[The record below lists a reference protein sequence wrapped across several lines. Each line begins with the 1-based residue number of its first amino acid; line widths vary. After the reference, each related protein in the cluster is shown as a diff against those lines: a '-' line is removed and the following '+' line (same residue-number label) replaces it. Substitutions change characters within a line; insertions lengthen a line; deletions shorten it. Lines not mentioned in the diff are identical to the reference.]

1 MNEKTKCQSIEKK
14 EIAREREK
22 NNERKR
28 KGRKRKID
36 GKGKIINKHNEN
48 ITVNDK

>member
-1 MNEKTKCQSIEKK
+1 MKK
-14 EIAREREK
+14 QNANQLKKGDSEREK

-28 KGRKRKID
+28 KGRKID